1 MSIEVTSSAFTEG
14 SAIPV
19 RHTCDGEDVSPPLSW
34 SGVPQETRGLALI
47 SDDPDAPGGT
57 WVHWVYYAIPADA
70 NGLPEGIADTESLPD
85 GAMQGR
91 NDFKRTGYGG
101 PCPPRIAVVA
111 TVGRTGMPQLTPNWY
126 RFADG
131 RLTVSTTKERIKYQ
145 NLSRDPRLAVCVY
158 SEPRAKGYAVLRG
171 LAEINDDESIWPET
185 EAIVARYT
193 EADKVDARMRTLRTQ
208 NRVIISLVPE
218 RVHYEMF

>member
-1 MSIEVTSSAFTEG
+1 MARLSSLARARLAALLLALIASACGGEDGKPAIEREVAPVSIEVTSTAFTEG

-34 SGVPQETRGLALI
+34 SGVPQETRSLALI

-70 NGLPEGIADTESLPD
+70 NGLPEGIADTEALPD

-101 PCPPRIAVVA
+101 PCPPKGSPHRYMFKLYALDVPLDLAPGA
-111 TVGRTGMPQLTPNWY
+111 TKSELLGAMDGHILAQGQLMGT
-126 RFADG
+126 
-131 RLTVSTTKERIKYQ
+131 YQ
-145 NLSRDPRLAVCVY
+145 RR
-158 SEPRAKGYAVLRG
+158 
-171 LAEINDDESIWPET
+171 
-185 EAIVARYT
+185 
-193 EADKVDARMRTLRTQ
+193 
-208 NRVIISLVPE
+208 
-218 RVHYEMF
+218 

>member
-101 PCPPRIAVVA
+101 PCPPKGSPHRYLFKLYGLDAQLDFAPGA
-111 TVGRTGMPQLTPNWY
+111 TKSELLGAMDGHILAQGQLMGT
-126 RFADG
+126 
-131 RLTVSTTKERIKYQ
+131 YQ
-145 NLSRDPRLAVCVY
+145 RR
-158 SEPRAKGYAVLRG
+158 
-171 LAEINDDESIWPET
+171 
-185 EAIVARYT
+185 
-193 EADKVDARMRTLRTQ
+193 
-208 NRVIISLVPE
+208 
-218 RVHYEMF
+218 